1 MLTFSITLT
10 VALSILAIA
19 YHLVLTP
26 TKQPGFNRAV
36 ILAIYIAALSAI
48 PATVLFNHTQSHA
61 GVADATIEA
70 GTPVMTLAPDNAAH
84 VLDNAVKWIA
94 WIYWSGVAFMTL
106 RLFMS
111 LWGIIYL
118 AATGR
123 GEKRDGFTVIYHD
136 RDRMVP
142 FSWGRWVFIPATTA
156 SDEIETILAHEC
168 AHLSHRHWI
177 DLILAETVTIIDWY
191 NPAAWMLR
199 QDLLDQHEY
208 QADAEVL
215 ATGSDATEY
224 QLFLIKKTVGNRFHA
239 LANSL
244 NHSSLNKRIT
254 MMLSKKPGRGAQ
266 VRALAIVPAAALAI
280 FCLSTPLMA
289 SLNGTFST
297 AESVTEVSESKVSE
311 NLPKQQNGSD
321 EIYDVV
327 DQMPEFPGGY
337 EALYGLLAK
346 TVVYPESAMK
356 EGKQGNVVVKFV
368 VDKNGNITDPT
379 ILRNVDPALDA
390 EALRAVKSLDVKFT
404 PGKNADGKAV
414 SVYFVMP
421 ISFRLDSGNDSKTK

>member
-1 MLTFSITLT
+1 M
-10 VALSILAIA
+10 
-19 YHLVLTP
+19 
-26 TKQPGFNRAV
+26 
-36 ILAIYIAALSAI
+36 
-48 PATVLFNHTQSHA
+48 
-61 GVADATIEA
+61 
-70 GTPVMTLAPDNAAH
+70 
-84 VLDNAVKWIA
+84 
-94 WIYWSGVAFMTL
+94 
-106 RLFMS
+106 
-111 LWGIIYL
+111 
-118 AATGR
+118 
-123 GEKRDGFTVIYHD
+123 
-136 RDRMVP
+136 
-142 FSWGRWVFIPATTA
+142 
-156 SDEIETILAHEC
+156 
-168 AHLSHRHWI
+168 
-177 DLILAETVTIIDWY
+177 TIIDWY

>member
-1 MLTFSITLT
+1 MFFFSISLT
-10 VALSILAIA
+10 VVLSILAIA
-19 YHLVLTP
+19 YHLVLTR

-48 PATVLFNHTQSHA
+48 PATVLFNHTQRHA
-61 GVADATIEA
+61 GVVDAAIEA

-94 WIYWSGVAFMTL
+94 WVYWSGVAVMML

-123 GEKRDGFTVIYHD
+123 GEKRGGFTVIYHD

-142 FSWGRWVFIPATTA
+142 FSWGRWVFVPATTA
-156 SDEIETILAHEC
+156 VDEIETILAHEC
-168 AHLSHRHWI
+168 AHLSHRHWA

-191 NPAAWMLR
+191 NPVAWMLR

-215 ATGSDATEY
+215 ATGADATEY

-266 VRALAIVPAAALAI
+266 VRALAVVPAAALAI

-289 SLNGTFST
+289 SLAETFT
-297 AESVTEVSESKVSE
+297 PAEAVTEVSGDKVSE
-311 NLPKQQNGSD
+311 NSAKQQTESD
-321 EIYDVV
+321 VIYDTVA
-327 DQMPEFPGGY
+327 QMPEFPGGWG
-337 EALYGLLAK
+337 ELYGCIAK
-346 TVVYPESAMK
+346 TIVYPESAMK

-368 VDKNGNITDPT
+368 VDKNGKIQDPT
-379 ILRNVDPALDA
+379 IMRSVDPALDA
-390 EALRAVKSLDVKFT
+390 AALQAVRSLDVKFT
-404 PGKNADGKAV
+404 PGKNAEGKAV

-421 ISFRLDSGNDSKTK
+421 ISFKLSGESDAKAE

>member
-1 MLTFSITLT
+1 MLIFSISLT

-19 YHLVLTP
+19 YHLVLTR

-36 ILAIYIAALSAI
+36 ILTIYIAALSAI
-48 PATVLFNHTQSHA
+48 PATVLFNHTQSHTGA
-61 GVADATIEA
+61 VDAAIEA
-70 GTPVMTLAPDNAAH
+70 GTPVMALASHEAAH

-94 WIYWSGVAFMTL
+94 WVYWGGVAVMTL

-123 GEKRDGFTVIYHD
+123 SEKRKGFTVIYHD

-142 FSWGRWVFIPATTA
+142 FSWGRWVFVPATTA
-156 SDEIETILAHEC
+156 ADEIETILAHEG

-177 DLILAETVTIIDWY
+177 DLILAEAVTIIDWY
-191 NPAAWMLR
+191 NPVAWLLR

-215 ATGSDATEY
+215 ATGADATEY

-280 FCLSTPLMA
+280 VCLSTPLMA

-297 AESVTEVSESKVSE
+297 AETVTEVSEDKVSE

-321 EIYDVV
+321 EIYDTV
-327 DQMPEFPGGY
+327 DQMPEFPGGW
-337 EALYGLLAK
+337 EELYRCLAK
-346 TVVYPESAMK
+346 NIIYPESAMK
-356 EGKQGNVVVKFV
+356 EGKQGNVIVKFV
-368 VDKNGNITDPT
+368 VDKEGNVTDPV
-379 ILRNVDPALDA
+379 ILHSVDPALDA
-390 EALRAVKSLDVKFT
+390 EALRAVKSMDVKFT
-404 PGKNADGKAV
+404 PGKKADGKAV
-414 SVYFVMP
+414 SVYFALP
-421 ISFRLDSGNDSKTK
+421 ISFKLGGGEDSKAE